1 MENIQQ
7 KNRQQVEGI
16 LSQQCSGVKREQI
29 MAQLEGLSIIPSIID
44 LVGEIEEEKQD
55 IIQQL
60 QGENRRLH
68 SQLNQFSF
76 GSNPDRDERIIR
88 LCKQGLTREQ
98 MAKQVGMLKWGVIKM
113 KKALSFLFMVCTLTT
128 QLVDS
133 DVHAEEPPSAGQAS
147 SSGAPT
153 ESASQQNLDE
163 LTRQLSNP
171 VSSLWRSALQFNN
184 FLLNAAPL
192 DQSLDQRLLNFQTVL
207 PLDLTEELHLQLPVA
222 CYGIMNPTMKFV
234 SNENATLQNFGGG
247 TISFHFDW

>member
-1 MENIQQ
+1 
-7 KNRQQVEGI
+7 
-16 LSQQCSGVKREQI
+16 
-29 MAQLEGLSIIPSIID
+29 
-44 LVGEIEEEKQD
+44 
-55 IIQQL
+55 
-60 QGENRRLH
+60 
-68 SQLNQFSF
+68 
-76 GSNPDRDERIIR
+76 
-88 LCKQGLTREQ
+88 
-98 MAKQVGMLKWGVIKM
+98 M
-113 KKALSFLFMVCTLTT
+113 KKTLLFLIMVCTLTA
-128 QLVDS
+128 QLVHS
-133 DVHAEEPPSAGQAS
+133 DVHAEEPPSAGRAS

-207 PLDLTEELHLQLPVA
+207 PLDLTEELNLQLPVA

-234 SNENATLQNFGGG
+234 SNGNATLHNFGGG